1 MKPKKVPE
9 SLIDVDIKLK
19 EIGQKLRMIRK
30 TQYSNYEEFAQ
41 KCNINKVLINRSE
54 RGKNI
59 SMKQFVNIIQKL
71 GISFEEFFKEL

>member
-1 MKPKKVPE
+1 MKPKKIPE
-9 SLIDVDIKLK
+9 SFIDVDIKLK

-54 RGKNI
+54 RGKSI
-59 SMKQFVNIIQKL
+59 SLKQFVNILQKL
-71 GISFEEFFKEL
+71 GISFEEFFKGL